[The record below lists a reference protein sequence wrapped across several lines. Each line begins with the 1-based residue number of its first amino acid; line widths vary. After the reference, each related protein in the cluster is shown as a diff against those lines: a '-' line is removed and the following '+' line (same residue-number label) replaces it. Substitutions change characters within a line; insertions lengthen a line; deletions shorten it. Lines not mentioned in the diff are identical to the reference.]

1 MKAERLCRLCRFPTV
16 TVRKSIDLLSVLAEC
31 MRNHEVEWYHVF
43 CVSIVSTIEAFSN
56 ANETRVIVLLNE

>member
-1 MKAERLCRLCRFPTV
+1 MKAVRLCRLCRFPTV

-43 CVSIVSTIEAFSN
+43 CASIVSTIEAFSN
-56 ANETRVIVLLNE
+56 ANKTRKPALLN

>member
-16 TVRKSIDLLSVLAEC
+16 TVRKSIDVLSVLTEC

-43 CVSIVSTIEAFSN
+43 CASIVSTIEAFSN